1 MDNKE
6 YYRNVLLELKE
17 KAGEVEAIWNGKNS
31 GSAEENAHISHEII
45 EHIEQITDLLDTL
58 N

>member
-17 KAGEVEAIWNGKNS
+17 KAGDVEAIWNGKNG

-45 EHIEQITDLLDTL
+45 EHIDQIIDLLDTL

>member
-17 KAGEVEAIWNGKNS
+17 KADDVEAIWNGKDS
-31 GSAEENAHISHEII
+31 GSVEENAHISHEII
-45 EHIEQITDLLDTL
+45 EHIEQIIDLLDTL

>member
-1 MDNKE
+1 MENKE
-6 YYRNVLLELKE
+6 FYRNVLLELKE

-45 EHIEQITDLLDTL
+45 WHIDQLVDLLDTL

>member
-17 KAGEVEAIWNGKNS
+17 KADDVEAIWNGKNS
-31 GSAEENAHISHEII
+31 GSVEENAHISHEII
-45 EHIEQITDLLDTL
+45 EHIEQIIDLLDTL